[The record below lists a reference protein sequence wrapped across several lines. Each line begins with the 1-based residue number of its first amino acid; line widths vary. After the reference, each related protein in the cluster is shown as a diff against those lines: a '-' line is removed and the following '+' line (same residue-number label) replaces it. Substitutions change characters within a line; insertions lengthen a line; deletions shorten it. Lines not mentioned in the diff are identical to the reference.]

1 MIKELFTIYF
11 APLVGLVF
19 LAAFLLSN
27 RETDKEVRNT
37 FFALC
42 FLEFLELIFYSLELK
57 TATFEKPSYW
67 RIFFSAMGYSIRPI
81 LLLGIL
87 RLSMRGKIKRWGEIL
102 FSIPAVAN
110 IIVAFSAF
118 FTGIAYYYNEQ
129 NQFVRGPLGYTT
141 HIVLIFYLLCVII
154 FSFINVK
161 GKRKVVLE
169 NSVLW
174 IACGVTMTA
183 LVAETVYS
191 VRSLGRTAIVLST
204 FAYYLYFQT
213 KGFREEIKGYMEQTT
228 QAQKEHLREMSII
241 SVLANEYVSICY
253 VDVEKNTVIP
263 YRLDPFIREQYEK
276 AFQKGVTYEQ
286 ILGAYIL
293 ENIYEE
299 DRAFFTSI
307 AKLPELCSFLQ
318 QNGSFSKKYRVLRN
332 GAIVYCEM
340 RAELIGTESGE
351 KDIVVGFSNNDMR
364 VRREMV
370 YQSTVQEEISKVEK
384 TRNSLAGIAELARKL
399 EEAIDENLSTL

>member
-1 MIKELFTIYF
+1 MIKELLTINF
-11 APLVGLVF
+11 APMIGLLFLV
-19 LAAFLLSN
+19 AFLFS
-27 RETDKEVRNT
+27 DKEMDEEVKNT

-42 FLEFLELIFYSLELK
+42 FLEVLEMIFYSMELR

-67 RIFFSAMGYSIRPI
+67 RIFFSAMGYSIRPF

-87 RLSMRGKIKRWGEIL
+87 RLAIRGKIKPWEEIL
-102 FSIPAVAN
+102 FSVPAILNV
-110 IIVAFSAF
+110 IVAFSAF
-118 FTGIAYYYNEQ
+118 FTGIAYSYNDR
-129 NQFVRGPLGYTT
+129 NQFERGPLGYTT
-141 HIVLIFYLLCVII
+141 HIVLFFYLICVLL
-154 FSFINVK
+154 FSFTK
-161 GKRKVVLE
+161 GKKRIVLE

-174 IACGVTMTA
+174 IACGVIVTA
-183 LVAETVYS
+183 LLVETVYS

-213 KGFREEIKGYMEQTT
+213 RGYREEIKEYITRST
-228 QAQKEHLREMSII
+228 KAQKEHLREMNVI

-253 VDVEKNTVIP
+253 VDVEKNSVIA
-263 YRLDPFIREQYEK
+263 YRLDPVIREQYGEV
-276 AFQKGVTYEQ
+276 FEKGVTYEQ
-286 ILGAYIL
+286 ILSAYIL
-293 ENIYEE
+293 GNIYED
-299 DRAFFTSI
+299 DRAFFTGI
-307 AKLPELCSFLQ
+307 AKLPDMCSYLQ

-340 RAELIGTESGE
+340 RAELIETEGGV

-370 YQSTVQEEISKVEK
+370 YQSTVQEEIDKVERA
-384 TRNSLAGIAELARKL
+384 RNSLSGIAELARKL

>member
-1 MIKELFTIYF
+1 MIKELFTINF

-19 LAAFLLSN
+19 LAAFLFSN
-27 RETDKEVRNT
+27 KEMDKEVRNT
-37 FFALC
+37 FFFLC
-42 FLEFLELIFYSLELK
+42 FLEFLELVFYSLELK

-87 RLSMRGKIKRWGEIL
+87 RISTRGKMKRWGEIL
-102 FSIPAVAN
+102 FSVPAMINV
-110 IIVAFSAF
+110 IVAFSAF
-118 FTGIAYYYNEQ
+118 FTGIAYSYNEQ
-129 NQFVRGPLGYTT
+129 NQFIRGPLGYTT
-141 HIVLIFYLLCVII
+141 HIILFFYLLCLLL
-154 FSFINVK
+154 FSFTK
-161 GKRKVVLE
+161 GKRRIVLE

-174 IACGVTMTA
+174 IACGVIVVA

-213 KGFREEIKGYMEQTT
+213 RGFREEIKGYMEKTS
-228 QAQKEHLREMSII
+228 QAQREHLREMNVI

-253 VDVEKNTVIP
+253 VDVEKNSVVA
-263 YRLDPFIREQYEK
+263 YRLDPVIREQYGE
-276 AFQKGVTYEQ
+276 AFEKGVTYEQ
-286 ILGAYIL
+286 ILSAYIL
-293 ENIYEE
+293 GNIYED

-307 AKLPELCSFLQ
+307 AKLPDMCSYLQ

-340 RAELIGTESGE
+340 RAELIETENGV

-370 YQSTVQEEISKVEK
+370 YQSTVQEEIDKVEK
-384 TRNSLAGIAELARKL
+384 ARNSLSGIAELARKL
-399 EEAIDENLSTL
+399 EEAIDENLLTL